1 MKLLETVCPNLRS
14 CQLEVLC
21 SSISRKFLWM
31 LFSSLNVRPAVWT
44 FELSEC
50 CSVFVYVVFCL
61 QVLNFSIRKVAVVV
75 PQKVELTL
83 YNNNTVNS

>member
-1 MKLLETVCPNLRS
+1 MP
-14 CQLEVLC
+14 
-21 SSISRKFLWM
+21 
-31 LFSSLNVRPAVWT
+31 FSSLNVRPAVWT

-75 PQKVELTL
+75 PTKSGTNIV
-83 YNNNTVNS
+83 